1 MSSDFHLFGLP
12 KEHLAGKQFAKYAS
26 VKQTLH
32 CWLQT
37 LDTDFYY
44 TNIKAMVPC
53 WDNCLNVSGDYRG
66 ESDEYLLQ
74 PVCHAYIRSQNQFLS
89 PEFLLLYIL

>member
-1 MSSDFHLFGLP
+1 MSRDFHLFGLL

-26 VKQTLH
+26 VKQALH

-37 LDTDFYY
+37 LYTDFCY

-53 WDNCLNVSGDYRG
+53 WKNCLNVNSDYMG
-66 ESDEYLLQ
+66 GQMITFCNLC
-74 PVCHAYIRSQNQFLS
+74 VMYISEVSIKFLS
-89 PEFLLLYIL
+89 SEFLLLYIL